1 MDELGAD
8 PSCLANAVPKD
19 DFGGGH
25 ADPNLTYAKDL
36 VKTMGLTAKG
46 MAHPEVEGKKVPSF
60 GAAADGDAD
69 RNMILGDR
77 CVVCSGRS
85 QTW

>member
-1 MDELGAD
+1 MFTEELGAD
-8 PSCLANAVPKD
+8 PSCLANAEPKD

-25 ADPNLTYAKDL
+25 ADPNLTYAKEL
-36 VKTMGLTAKG
+36 VRKMGLTNKG
-46 MAHPEVEGKKVPSF
+46 LPLEEAEGEKVPSF

-77 CVVCSGRS
+77 
-85 QTW
+85 